1 MSRKI
6 KRFSIHSNQPSLS
19 ASKDPTLNEM
29 RLHVTHHSRD
39 WAHYVVATTA
49 GLTVAS
55 LCGIFVFLVV
65 IGSRALREIPLAEFF
80 FGTHWNPSS
89 FAEPSWGTGV
99 LFMGTL
105 LVSSIALVMV
115 VPVGLSIAVYLSEI
129 ASRNVREILKP
140 LIEMIAS
147 IPSVV
152 LGLLGLLFL
161 APALSHMFGI
171 SNGLNALCAA
181 ILVAIAALP
190 TIASICE
197 DALSSV
203 SQRYRDASYALGAT
217 KWLTIRKVVVPA
229 AASGILAAIL
239 LGLSRIIG
247 ETMIVLMVAGNSLG
261 FPHSLLDPVRP
272 MTANIAI
279 EIKEVVVGSLH
290 YEALFAIGLLL
301 FVYTFAIN
309 LAADIFIRQSHRV

>member
-1 MSRKI
+1 
-6 KRFSIHSNQPSLS
+6 
-19 ASKDPTLNEM
+19 M
-29 RLHVTHHSRD
+29 RLRTKRRSHD
-39 WAHYVVATTA
+39 WAYYTVVSTA
-49 GLTVAS
+49 ALTVAS
-55 LCGIFVFLVV
+55 LCGIFLFLAV
-65 IGSRALREIPLAEFF
+65 IGSRALREIPLGEFLF
-80 FGTHWNPSS
+80 SPHWNPSS
-89 FAEPSWGTGV
+89 FGEPAWGTGA

-105 LVSSIALVMV
+105 MVSSVALVLV
-115 VPVGLSIAVYLSEI
+115 VPLGLSIAVYLSEI
-129 ASRNVREILKP
+129 ASRNMREILKP
-140 LIEMIAS
+140 SIEMIAS

-161 APALSHMFGI
+161 SPFIARTFGL
-171 SNGLNALCAA
+171 SNGLSALTAA
-181 ILVAIAALP
+181 LLVAIATLP

-217 KWLTIRKVVVPA
+217 KWTTIRKVVVPA
-229 AASGILAAIL
+229 AGSGILAAIL

-247 ETMIVLMVAGNSLG
+247 ETMIVLMVAGNSLAL
-261 FPHSLLDPVRP
+261 PHSLLDPVRP

-290 YEALFAIGLLL
+290 YESLFAIGLLL

-309 LAADIFIRQSHRV
+309 VVADIFIRRSRLL